1 MKKIFIVGVLFALPI
16 VAYLFFSSGKNNFA
30 RLPVLT
36 SEVQDISGFE
46 NLTGDKISLEG
57 KITVLA
63 FFGSDLQEIRGN
75 TFNLDQEILN
85 KYYEFEDFQFV
96 ILLPEESREEAAQFA
111 EEFSAITDSD
121 KWKFAFASPEEIQ
134 EVFNSLGSPY
144 RLDENSYSPYVFI
157 IDKDAALRGRK
168 DDEDHGKLYG
178 YDSRSVGELNN
189 KMNDDVKVILAEY
202 RLELK
207 KYGTEG
213 EVED

>member
-36 SEVQDISGFE
+36 PEVQDISQFE
-46 NLTGDKISLEG
+46 SLAGNKVALED

-63 FFGSDLQEIRGN
+63 FFGSNLEEIRGN
-75 TFNLDQEILN
+75 TFNLDQEILD

-96 ILLPEESREEAAQFA
+96 ILLPEESRSKASDFA
-111 EEFSAITDSD
+111 REFSAISNSEQ
-121 KWKFAFASPEEIQ
+121 WKFVFAAPEEIQ
-134 EVFNSLGSPY
+134 HVFNSLGSSY
-144 RLDENSYSPYVFI
+144 SLDGKSYSPYVFI

-168 DDEDHGKLYG
+168 DDEDYGKLYG
-178 YDSRSVGELNN
+178 YDSRSVAELNN

-207 KYGTEG
+207 KYETEG
-213 EVED
+213 LED